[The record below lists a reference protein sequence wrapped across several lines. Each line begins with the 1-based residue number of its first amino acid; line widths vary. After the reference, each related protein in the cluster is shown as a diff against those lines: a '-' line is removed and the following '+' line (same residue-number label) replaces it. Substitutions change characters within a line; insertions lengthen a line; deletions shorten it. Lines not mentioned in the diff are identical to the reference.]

1 MQQQIYIFHINNN
14 VLLQVKSKWKV
25 PLSMVDVAIDDEDG
39 PNAPQFPD
47 PEADAAAVEVAD
59 ERDPASSQC
68 TSSRTIAKQPTTS

>member
-1 MQQQIYIFHINNN
+1 
-14 VLLQVKSKWKV
+14 
-25 PLSMVDVAIDDEDG
+25 MVDVAIDDEDG